1 MSFITTTWLSVRL
14 TLRST
19 TTQYPQNE
27 YRVQAGERDTGKKG
41 GGQERPIWGTRV
53 PANLEPGVVRQ
64 SSAVNGMVVQL
75 IHPVMGHLNDLDM
88 SDNSTIGVSGK
99 DNLGTEEG
107 RQ

>member
-1 MSFITTTWLSVRL
+1 M
-14 TLRST
+14 
-19 TTQYPQNE
+19 
-27 YRVQAGERDTGKKG
+27 
-41 GGQERPIWGTRV
+41 